1 MAAMVSHAALAAK
14 WPDGRWASG
23 PLVMSVKTCST
34 IAWPRWWP
42 SAWISSTGESVKTAW
57 WRQTGNSSP
66 VPLRGVAVLVADPAD
81 DQAGGDRLAFP
92 LRRERRVPG
101 LGGFGVGDPAVRL
114 GRVGCPARS

>member
-1 MAAMVSHAALAAK
+1 VVALGLDQLDRGVGEDGVVA
-14 WPDGRWASG
+14 PDGEQLAR
-23 PLVMSVKTCST
+23 
-34 IAWPRWWP
+34 
-42 SAWISSTGESVKTAW
+42 
-57 WRQTGNSSP
+57 P
-66 VPLRGVAVLVADPAD
+66 VGGVAVLVADPAD